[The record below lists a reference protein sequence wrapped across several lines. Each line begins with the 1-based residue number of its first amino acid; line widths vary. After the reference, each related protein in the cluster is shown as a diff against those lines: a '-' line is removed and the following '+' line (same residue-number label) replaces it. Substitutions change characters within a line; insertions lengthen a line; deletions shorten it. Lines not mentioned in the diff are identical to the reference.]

1 MSVVFLY
8 QDIKRIAQSLLKAMK
23 SPAPD
28 MELRPGQQV
37 DINTLLSLLEDII
50 RLQTANMHRLQN
62 WAAGDFYTDE
72 IKKHHSKTASLHLVN
87 LQGNQ
92 AEVLDIWLSGF
103 LQAHQQFD
111 WPDHLIVLTAFDKLG
126 VTKSL
131 MLI

>member
-1 MSVVFLY
+1 MFKISDLKVFSHSISLVTVVFLY

-23 SPAPD
+23 SPVPD

-50 RLQTANMHRLQN
+50 RLQN

-72 IKKHHSKTASLHLVN
+72 IKKGHLKTVSLHSVN
-87 LQGNQ
+87 LQGSQ
-92 AEVLDIWLSGF
+92 EEVLDTY
-103 LQAHQQFD
+103 
-111 WPDHLIVLTAFDKLG
+111 LIVWFLTSKSG
-126 VTKSL
+126 VINSRNRL